1 METDKRYF
9 TAGLFIIVLSVGAAL
24 AFMWLAGSERR
35 DDVTYRIRFTES
47 VSGLAIGEIVKYRGV
62 DVGTVKSMALD
73 ATDPRSVEV
82 EVSLRKLAPVKTD
95 TKAVLKLKGIT
106 GGVFIEL
113 DGGTPK
119 TETLVA
125 VTPAG
130 EIPVIPSEKSS
141 LTTAMD
147 MLPKVIE
154 KFSAIEDQAKGVLNE
169 VSGLTKKVKD
179 NPSMLIWGDKEKD
192 KDKDK
197 DKDKNKKSEKAEP
210 RKPR

>member
-35 DDVTYRIRFTES
+35 DDVTYRVRFTES
-47 VSGLAIGEIVKYRGV
+47 VSGLAVGEIVKYRGV

-82 EVSLRKLAPVKTD
+82 EVSLRKLAPIKTD

-113 DGGTPK
+113 DGGTPE
-119 TETLVA
+119 TQTLVA

-130 EIPVIPSEKSS
+130 EIPVIPAEKSS

-147 MLPKVIE
+147 QLPKVIE
-154 KFSAIEDQAKGVLNE
+154 KFTAIEGQVKGVLNE
-169 VSGLTKKVKD
+169 VSGITKQVKD
-179 NPSMLIWGDKEKD
+179 NPSVLLWGSKKTDKEKA
-192 KDKDK
+192 KEKEQQ
-197 DKDKNKKSEKAEP
+197 KSESL
-210 RKPR
+210 RKTR